1 MPSDEAN
8 NLDLQPIADIDRT
21 LHAPARLMILAILNV
36 VETADFTFL
45 MQQTGLTRGNMG
57 THLTRLEEDM
67 YISVKKVFVERK
79 PRTLFRLT
87 DNGRRA
93 IQTYRKNMR
102 HVIDGL
108 LS

>member
-1 MPSDEAN
+1 MPSVEATDI
-8 NLDLQPIADIDRT
+8 DLQPIADIDRT

-45 MQQTGLTRGNMG
+45 LKQTGLTRGNLG
-57 THLTRLEEDM
+57 THLMKLEEDG
-67 YISVKKVFVERK
+67 YISVRKVFVERK

-87 DNGRRA
+87 ADGRSA

>member
-1 MPSDEAN
+1 MPPVDAAN
-8 NLDLQPIADIDRT
+8 MDLQPIADIDRT

-36 VETADFTFL
+36 VENADFTFV
-45 MQQTGLTRGNMG
+45 MQQTGLTRGNLG
-57 THLTRLEEDM
+57 THLAKLEEDE

-79 PRTLFRLT
+79 PRTLYKLT

-93 IQTYRKNMR
+93 IQSYRENMR
-102 HVIDGL
+102 QVIDGL

>member
-1 MPSDEAN
+1 MPSVETT
-8 NLDLQPIADIDRT
+8 NLDLQPITNIDRT

-45 MQQTGLTRGNMG
+45 MQQSGLTRGNLG
-57 THLTRLEEDM
+57 THVTKLEEDG
-67 YISVKKVFVERK
+67 YISIKKLFVERK

-87 DNGRRA
+87 DEGRRA

-102 HVIDGL
+102 YVIDSL

>member
-1 MPSDEAN
+1 MPSDKATN
-8 NLDLQPIADIDRT
+8 MDLQPIADIDRT

-45 MQQTGLTRGNMG
+45 MKQTGLTRGNLG
-57 THLTRLEEDM
+57 THVMKLEEDK

-79 PRTLFRLT
+79 PRTLYRLT
-87 DNGRRA
+87 DEGRRA

>member
-1 MPSDEAN
+1 MPSDETTSM
-8 NLDLQPIADIDRT
+8 DLQPITDIDRT

-45 MQQTGLTRGNMG
+45 MNQTGLTRGNLG
-57 THLTRLEEDM
+57 THIMKLEEDR

-79 PRTLFRLT
+79 PRTLYRLT
-87 DNGRRA
+87 NEGRRA
-93 IQTYRKNMR
+93 IQIYRKNMR
-102 HVIDGL
+102 HVLDDL